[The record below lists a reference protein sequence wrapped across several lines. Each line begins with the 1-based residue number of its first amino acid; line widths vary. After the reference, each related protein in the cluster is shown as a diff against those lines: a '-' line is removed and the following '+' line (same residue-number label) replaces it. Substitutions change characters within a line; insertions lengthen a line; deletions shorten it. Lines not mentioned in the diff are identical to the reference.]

1 MKCYM
6 KSRGLNKALQLRVQ
20 KYLEYMHEENKFG
33 YKNGDFLLSSLSS
46 KLRQEV
52 VMDIYGKT
60 LKEHAIFNSNFSQ
73 NFLKRIALKMREM
86 TFAPDDIIIE
96 VFFFLFLP

>member
-1 MKCYM
+1 MKN
-6 KSRGLNKALQLRVQ
+6 RGLNKALQLRVQ

-33 YKNGDFLLSSLSS
+33 YKNGDLLLSSLSS
-46 KLRQEV
+46 KLKQEV
-52 VMDIYGKT
+52 LMDIYGKILRDCT
-60 LKEHAIFNSNFSQ
+60 VFSERFSH

-96 VFFFLFLP
+96 VFN

>member
-1 MKCYM
+1 MNAYM

-33 YKNGDFLLSSLSS
+33 YKNGDLLLSSLSS
-46 KLRQEV
+46 KLKQEV
-52 VMDIYGKT
+52 LIDIYCKI
-60 LKEHAIFNSNFSQ
+60 LRECPIFSANFSTS
-73 NFLKRIALKMREM
+73 FLKRIALKMKEM

-96 VFFFLFLP
+96 VFFDFIIN